1 MKDQLAFQERKGEAM
16 PQTRKRVSR
25 TRETLLRLSKS
36 KTAIIGIAVLSV
48 IILIAIFADVLV
60 DYEEQVVVPN
70 ISAKLQGP
78 SKEHPLGTDAMG
90 RDFLA
95 RLIYGTRISI
105 FVAFS
110 AVAFQVIG
118 GITLGSIAGFFGGKA
133 EAIIMRTVDIFLAIP
148 NLLMAI
154 TIASALGQNI
164 RNMILA
170 IGISGVP
177 AMTRIVRAAALTIK
191 EQEFMEAGKALGGNS
206 LQLITFHLL
215 PNCMAPIIIQS
226 TLRLAAAILA
236 TTSLS
241 FLGIGIKPPMPE
253 WGNMLSGGKD
263 FIRSA
268 PHIVIFPGLAI
279 LITLLAINLLGDGL
293 RDALDPRLRR

>member
-1 MKDQLAFQERKGEAM
+1 M
-16 PQTRKRVSR
+16 S
-25 TRETLLRLSKS
+25 
-36 KTAIIGIAVLSV
+36 IIM
-48 IILIAIFADVLV
+48 LIVIFADVLV
-60 DYEEQVVVPN
+60 DYESQVIVPDMKN
-70 ISAKLQGP
+70 RLQAP
-78 SKEHPLGTDAMG
+78 NSNYPLGTDAMG
-90 RDFLA
+90 RDILA

-105 FVAFS
+105 IVAIS
-110 AVAFQVIG
+110 AVTLQVLG
-118 GITLGSIAGFFGGKA
+118 GVTLGSIAGFWGGKV
-133 EAIIMRTVDIFLAIP
+133 EGIIMRIVDVFLAIP

-154 TIASALGQNI
+154 TIASALGQSLI
-164 RNMILA
+164 NMILA
-170 IGISGVP
+170 IGIAGIP
-177 AMTRIVRAAALTIK
+177 AMTRIVRATALTVR
-191 EQEFMEAGKALGGNS
+191 EQDYMEAGKALGAKS
-206 LQLITFHLL
+206 RQLITFHLL
-215 PNCMAPIIIQS
+215 PNCIAPIIIQA
-226 TLRLAAAILA
+226 TLRLASAILS

>member
-1 MKDQLAFQERKGEAM
+1 MAQLAVREKEEENVITARKKM
-16 PQTRKRVSR
+16 SR
-25 TRETLLRLSKS
+25 SRETWLRIRKS
-36 KTAIIGIAVLSV
+36 KTAMLGLIVMSIIM
-48 IILIAIFADVLV
+48 LIVIFADVLV
-60 DYEEQVVVPN
+60 DYESQVIVPDMKN
-70 ISAKLQGP
+70 RLQAP
-78 SKEHPLGTDAMG
+78 NSNYPLGTDAMG
-90 RDFLA
+90 RDILA

-105 FVAFS
+105 IVAIS
-110 AVAFQVIG
+110 AVTLQVLG
-118 GITLGSIAGFFGGKA
+118 GVTLGSIAGFWGGKV
-133 EAIIMRTVDIFLAIP
+133 EGIIMRIVDVFLAIP

-154 TIASALGQNI
+154 TIASALGQSLI
-164 RNMILA
+164 NMILA
-170 IGISGVP
+170 IGIAGIP
-177 AMTRIVRAAALTIK
+177 AMTRIVRATALTVR
-191 EQEFMEAGKALGGNS
+191 EQDYMEAGKALGAKS
-206 LQLITFHLL
+206 RQLITFHLL
-215 PNCMAPIIIQS
+215 PNCIAPIIIQA
-226 TLRLAAAILA
+226 TLRLASAILS